1 MSGDAPVGD
10 EGMGEVESADG
21 GGDVPRNEDRRPGL
35 AGEEARMVCVVGTL
49 GDKADVGVVGDVEVD
64 WTDFVEADPSNEFWL
79 TTPGRPDV
87 VDEKLLTD
95 PWRSDNAEPLL
106 ARRLL
111 GPLAG
116 VERALDAESGG
127 EEVDE
132 AEEGPSARC
141 VPVPEMVC
149 AAMLSA
155 RSFGE
160 SSLERVLP
168 IFLDGV

>member
-79 TTPGRPDV
+79 TTP